1 MLTRATSLMAIC
13 CWPSRAVPTPLE
25 GTREPAFVYRAGVV
39 GWWLGGCSVAVRG
52 CSTVKWREWY
62 VFGPPQNIAM
72 LSVQFQSTKG
82 ERMCVLMLLMIFF
95 FLPN

>member
-1 MLTRATSLMAIC
+1 M
-13 CWPSRAVPTPLE
+13 
-25 GTREPAFVYRAGVV
+25 
-39 GWWLGGCSVAVRG
+39 AVRG

-72 LSVQFQSTKG
+72 LSVQFQITKG